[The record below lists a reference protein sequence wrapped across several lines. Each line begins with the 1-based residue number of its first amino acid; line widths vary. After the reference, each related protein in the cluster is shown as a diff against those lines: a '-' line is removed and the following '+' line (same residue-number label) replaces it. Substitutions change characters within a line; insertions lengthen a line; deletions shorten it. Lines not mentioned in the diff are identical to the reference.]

1 MTASKQQWLRDNA
14 LTILDSVVDAI
25 VTIDEHG
32 IIQSVNAATRRIFGY
47 SDAELLGQPLEMLM
61 PEPFRSQHRGYVSGY
76 LKTGAAKII
85 GIGRELQAANKQGE
99 IFPIYLAVNEIST
112 DQGTYFAGIIRDL
125 TAQKRDQQILLEQRE
140 RLARVGRLSTMGEM
154 TASIAHEI
162 NQPLTAIAA
171 YAQACINLLD
181 KSAVDDA
188 NVVRAR
194 AGLVKLSAQTLR
206 AGDIIERIQRFVRH
220 EGSDKKLVDINDLMR
235 DLVHLA
241 AADARSHSVELKF
254 ELHES
259 LPAVYCDPVQI
270 QQVALNLVRNAIDAM
285 TDIGCRYGRSIF
297 LRTKRNFHK
306 IEVAVE
312 DLGTGVSDEQAAL
325 IFSPFHTTKAQ
336 GMGMGLSI
344 CKSIMQEHDGNLEFS
359 NNPGEGCTFYFT
371 LPIGGEDG

>member
-25 VTIDEHG
+25 VTIDDHG

-47 SDAELLGQPLEMLM
+47 SDEELLGQPLEILM
-61 PEPFRSQHRGYVSGY
+61 PEPFRSQHRGYVAGY

-99 IFPIYLAVNEIST
+99 IFPIYLAVNEINT

-181 KSAVDDA
+181 KGTVDDV
-188 NVVRAR
+188 NVARAR

-285 TDIGCRYGRSIF
+285 TDIDCRHGRSIV

-344 CKSIMQEHDGNLEFS
+344 CKSIMQEHDGNLEFF
-359 NNPGEGCTFYFT
+359 NNSGEGCTFYFT